1 MKLHFWKEFAGFS
14 VLALLLAVGA
24 VAAEPVR
31 YEISFEPPN
40 THMLDITIRA
50 GGLDGKQVQFAIP
63 DWTPGGYGIQNF
75 AEDVQDFHATDEAGH
90 AADWRKT
97 DSQTWQIELHGAA
110 SVIVHYKIYANGH
123 GATYNEQHGALQGPA
138 IWMYLVDGKTR
149 PTQLKIDT
157 ASLPSGWKIATGM
170 RKTGENIYAADDYD
184 WFADAPLELGKFVE
198 RDFTTLGTTYHVIV
212 HDELGSDE
220 FPEFLQGLQRVI
232 EKGIVPVLAP
242 VVGGKTAAPFSDY
255 YFIIHIN
262 GPWRGTCGGLEHL
275 NSTSIGCFNELDDRR
290 PTNRHY
296 IVNTYQ
302 NTLDVAAHEFFHA
315 WNVKRLR
322 PRELGP
328 FDYTQMVPT
337 PSLWISEGITDYYA
351 AVALART
358 GIFSPQ
364 DYLDHMGRVITAL
377 EQSPGRKERSIA
389 DTSWDTWF
397 GGGGGGFG
405 AGAYSTNLI
414 NTNYSYYDGGN
425 VMGLLLDLEIRHATQ
440 NRKSLDDWM
449 RLMYQRYALPK
460 PGFEPGDAVRAASE
474 IAGTDMTSFFAHY
487 VTGRDLPPYE
497 RDLAYAGIR
506 LEQQTSVAAWVGATL
521 DTDPAGHVLI
531 TNIIPG
537 SPAERDGLD
546 RGDVITALDG
556 KAVDRKALD
565 AALAAGHPGDK
576 FDLTVTRFAKPQTI
590 SVTSTTDPTIT
601 YTLKPMDN
609 PSELQKKIYD
619 SYFTPQH

>member
-1 MKLHFWKEFAGFS
+1 MRISPWKQVAGFFA
-14 VLALLLAVGA
+14 LTLLLATGTA
-24 VAAEPVR
+24 AAEPVR
-31 YEISFEPPN
+31 YELSFEHPN
-40 THMLDITIRA
+40 THLLDITIHA
-50 GGLDGKQVQFAIP
+50 GGLDGKQVRFAIP

-75 AEDVQDFHATDEAGH
+75 AEDVQRFSATDSAGH

-110 SVIVHYKIYANGH
+110 SVIVRYQVYANGH
-123 GATYNEQHGALQGPA
+123 GATYNEQHAALQGPA
-138 IWMYLVDGKTR
+138 IWMYVVDGKTW

-157 ASLPSGWKIATGM
+157 ASLPSDWKIATGM
-170 RKTGENIYAADDYD
+170 KKTGENMYAADDYD
-184 WFADAPLELGKFVE
+184 WFADAPIEAGKFVE
-198 RDFTTLGTTYHVIV
+198 RDFTALGTTYHVIV

-220 FPEFLQGLQRVI
+220 FPEFIQGMQRVI
-232 EKGIVPVLAP
+232 EKGIVPVFAP
-242 VVGGKTAAPFSDY
+242 VVGGNTPAPFSDY

-290 PTNRHY
+290 PTNRHF
-296 IVNTYQ
+296 ILNTYQ

-328 FDYTQMVPT
+328 FDYTQMVHT
-337 PSLWISEGITDYYA
+337 PSLWISEGVTDYYA

-358 GIFSPQ
+358 GIFTPQ

-405 AGAYSTNLI
+405 GGAYATNLG

-425 VMGLLLDLEIRHATQ
+425 VIGLLLDLEIRHATE

-474 IAGTDMTSFFAHY
+474 IAGMDMSDFFARY
-487 VTGRDLPPYE
+487 VTGKDLPPYE
-497 RDLAYAGIR
+497 RDLAYAGIHI
-506 LEQQTSVAAWVGATL
+506 EGHTSNAAWLGATL
-521 DTDPAGHVLI
+521 DTDSSGHALI

-537 SPAERDGLD
+537 SPAEEDGLD

-556 KAVDRKALD
+556 NAVDRKAFD
-565 AALAAGHPGDK
+565 AALAARHPGDK
-576 FDLTVTRFAKPQTI
+576 FDLTVTRFAKQQNI
-590 SVTSTTDPTIT
+590 SVTSATDPTIT

-609 PSELQKKIYD
+609 PTELQKKIYA
-619 SYFTPQH
+619 SYFTPQ